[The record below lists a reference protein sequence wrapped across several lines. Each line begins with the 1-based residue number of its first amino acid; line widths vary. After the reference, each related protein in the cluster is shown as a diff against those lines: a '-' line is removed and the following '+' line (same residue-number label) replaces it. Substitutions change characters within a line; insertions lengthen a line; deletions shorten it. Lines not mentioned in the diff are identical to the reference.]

1 MCPWELSK
9 DSAKWHLEKGLEQ
22 GCGLGLQRTVIV
34 RGGRLPREEQACIV
48 KEEIQEEEGK
58 GQEEAGVEREIR
70 KQDQSGW
77 GSQTSVLRE
86 ADMNE
91 SSYLGSNRRKVE

>member
-1 MCPWELSK
+1 M
-9 DSAKWHLEKGLEQ
+9 
-22 GCGLGLQRTVIV
+22 
-34 RGGRLPREEQACIV
+34 

-77 GSQTSVLRE
+77 GSQTSVLRQ
-86 ADMNE
+86 ADMNA
-91 SSYLGSNRRKVE
+91 SSYLGSNRRKLE